1 MSGRFL
7 EVKIMPMAMHN
18 VPLLTVRLRTSDLNT
33 NRANFALPH
42 CSSPKPTTLAT
53 CFLLLIVP

>member
-33 NRANFALPH
+33 SPCRIVLSPSRREWLPV
-42 CSSPKPTTLAT
+42 S
-53 CFLLLIVP
+53 FF